1 MSGYRAISKM
11 FVKNVPILSSKFE
24 IETEITLAA
33 LDKKDYPEP
42 EHLTALIKTAI
53 QEGISQEKQRQG
65 NILGDNEEDEV
76 R

>member
-1 MSGYRAISKM
+1 M
-11 FVKNVPILSSKFE
+11 L
-24 IETEITLAA
+24 

-65 NILGDNEEDEV
+65 NILGENKENEE